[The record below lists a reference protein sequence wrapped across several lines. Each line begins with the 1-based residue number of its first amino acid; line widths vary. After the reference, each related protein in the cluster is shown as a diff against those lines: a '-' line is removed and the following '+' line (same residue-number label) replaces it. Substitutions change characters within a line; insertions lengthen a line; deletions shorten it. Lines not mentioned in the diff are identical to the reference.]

1 MKGVFEQWNKL
12 LELTKSKA
20 VQVAKEDAIAEMERL
35 EREWIEKKK
44 KEAEENA

>member
-12 LELTKSKA
+12 LELRKSKA